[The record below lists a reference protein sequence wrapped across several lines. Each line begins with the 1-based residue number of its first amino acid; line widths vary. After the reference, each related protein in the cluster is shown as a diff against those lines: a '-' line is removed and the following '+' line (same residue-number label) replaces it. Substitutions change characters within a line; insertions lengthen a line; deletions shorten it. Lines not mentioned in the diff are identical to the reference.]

1 MIITKLTTSR
11 TTNTS
16 FDTQDG
22 KLRMTCCL
30 STTGEDAA
38 GGCSQ
43 GKFLFERI
51 AYLYLAIMFKQGCFT
66 FENFPKT
73 KDAFEK
79 KILYKGP
86 IFINILPFKA
96 KLCCCLDENIESMN
110 KSVENT

>member
-1 MIITKLTTSR
+1 
-11 TTNTS
+11 
-16 FDTQDG
+16 
-22 KLRMTCCL
+22 MTCCL

-38 GGCSQ
+38 GGSSQ

-86 IFINILPFKA
+86 IFIKKI
-96 KLCCCLDENIESMN
+96 CLSRQNYVAVWMRMNIESMN